1 MEEAAVF
8 ALWLALT
15 GGIPRLSYEPEQQ
28 LLSAEADSLD
38 DARHLMPVTAK
49 AVEDA
54 RRGT

>member
-1 MEEAAVF
+1 
-8 ALWLALT
+8 LALT